1 MIFRNYLKSG
11 AVALSAVMA
20 MGFSPFGHGQV
31 SSTKVMRMIVP
42 YAAGGGTDIL
52 ARQVAEVLGSELGAT
67 IVVENK
73 AGASGNIGAMEV
85 VRSAPDGNTLFMG
98 DLALAVNPSLFKS
111 MPFNPEKDL
120 TPIAMVGTAPLV
132 LVVGKQ
138 TNFETVKDLEQQ
150 ARQKPG
156 SITFASAGNGNPPH
170 LAGELFKITTG
181 TDIVHVPYKGVGPA
195 LNDLLGGHVSMLF
208 TGISSTKQHIDS
220 GDLIALAVTGKQRA
234 STLPNI
240 PTMAEAGYPD
250 VNVTSWWGI
259 FAPANL
265 SSETTKSISAAVER
279 TMKNPDL
286 VQRFAARNIDVRYA
300 NSEELGATLHTET
313 DKWAKVLRTANIP
326 VQ

>member
-1 MIFRNYLKSG
+1 MIIRKYIKSG
-11 AVALSAVMA
+11 ALALSAVTA
-20 MGFSPFGHGQV
+20 MGFSSFGHGQV
-31 SSTKVMRMIVP
+31 SSTKVIKMVVP

-52 ARQVAEVLGSELGAT
+52 ARQVAEALGPELGAT
-67 IVVENK
+67 IVVDNK
-73 AGASGNIGAMEV
+73 AGASGNIGAMDV

-138 TNFETVKDLEQQ
+138 TNFKTVKDLEQQ
-150 ARQKPG
+150 AKEKPG

-170 LAGELFKITTG
+170 LAGELFKISTG

-220 GDLIALAVTGKQRA
+220 GTLTALAVTGKQRA
-234 STLPNI
+234 STLPNV

-250 VNVTSWWGI
+250 VNVTSWWAI

-265 SSETTKSISAAVER
+265 SSEMTESISSAVER
-279 TMKNPDL
+279 AMKNPDL
-286 VQRFAARNIDVRYA
+286 VQRFADRNIDVSYS
-300 NSEELGATLHTET
+300 NSEELKATLRTET
-313 DKWAKVLRTANIP
+313 DKWAKVLQAANI
-326 VQ
+326 VAQ

>member
-1 MIFRNYLKSG
+1 MIIRKYIKSG
-11 AVALSAVMA
+11 ALALSAVTA
-20 MGFSPFGHGQV
+20 MGFSSFGHGQV
-31 SSTKVMRMIVP
+31 SSTKVIKMVVP

-52 ARQVAEVLGSELGAT
+52 ARQVAEALGPELGAT
-67 IVVENK
+67 IVVDNK
-73 AGASGNIGAMEV
+73 AGASGNIGAMDV

-98 DLALAVNPSLFKS
+98 DLALAVNPNLFKS
-111 MPFNPEKDL
+111 MAFNPEKDL

-138 TNFETVKDLEQQ
+138 TNFKTVKDLEQQ
-150 ARQKPG
+150 AKEKPG

-170 LAGELFKITTG
+170 LAGELFKISTG

-220 GDLIALAVTGKQRA
+220 GTLTALAVTGKQRA
-234 STLPNI
+234 STLPNV

-250 VNVTSWWGI
+250 VNVTSWWAI

-265 SSETTKSISAAVER
+265 SSEMTESISSAVER
-279 TMKNPDL
+279 AMKNPDL
-286 VQRFAARNIDVRYA
+286 VQRFADRNIDVSYS
-300 NSEELGATLHTET
+300 NSEELKATLRTET
-313 DKWAKVLRTANIP
+313 DKWAKVLQAANI
-326 VQ
+326 VAQ

>member
-1 MIFRNYLKSG
+1 MIIRKYIKSG
-11 AVALSAVMA
+11 ALALSAVTA
-20 MGFSPFGHGQV
+20 MGFSSFGHGQV
-31 SSTKVMRMIVP
+31 SSTKVIKMVVP

-52 ARQVAEVLGSELGAT
+52 ARQVAEALGPELGAT
-67 IVVENK
+67 IVVDNK
-73 AGASGNIGAMEV
+73 AGASGNIGAMDV

-98 DLALAVNPSLFKS
+98 DLALAVNPNLFKS

-138 TNFETVKDLEQQ
+138 TNFKTVKDLEQQ
-150 ARQKPG
+150 AKEKPG

-170 LAGELFKITTG
+170 LAGELFKISTG
-181 TDIVHVPYKGVGPA
+181 TDIVHVPYKGDGPA

-220 GDLIALAVTGKQRA
+220 GTLTALAVTGKQRA
-234 STLPNI
+234 STLPNV

-250 VNVTSWWGI
+250 VNVTSWWAI

-265 SSETTKSISAAVER
+265 SSEMTESISSAVER
-279 TMKNPDL
+279 AMKNPDL
-286 VQRFAARNIDVRYA
+286 VQRFADRNIDVSYS
-300 NSEELGATLHTET
+300 NSEELKATLRTET
-313 DKWAKVLRTANIP
+313 DKWAKVLQAANI
-326 VQ
+326 VAQ

>member
-1 MIFRNYLKSG
+1 MIIRKYIKSG
-11 AVALSAVMA
+11 ALALSAVTA
-20 MGFSPFGHGQV
+20 MGFSSFGHGQV
-31 SSTKVMRMIVP
+31 SSTKVIKMVVP

-52 ARQVAEVLGSELGAT
+52 ARQVAEALGPELGAT
-67 IVVENK
+67 IVVDNK
-73 AGASGNIGAMEV
+73 AGASGNIGAMDV

-98 DLALAVNPSLFKS
+98 DLALAVNPNLFKS

-138 TNFETVKDLEQQ
+138 TNFKTVKDLEQQ
-150 ARQKPG
+150 AKEKPG

-170 LAGELFKITTG
+170 LAGELFKISTG

-220 GDLIALAVTGKQRA
+220 GTLTALAVTGKQRA
-234 STLPNI
+234 STLPNV

-250 VNVTSWWGI
+250 VNVTSWWAI

-265 SSETTKSISAAVER
+265 SSEMTESISSAVER
-279 TMKNPDL
+279 AMKNPDL
-286 VQRFAARNIDVRYA
+286 VQRFADRNIDVSYS
-300 NSEELGATLHTET
+300 NSEELKATLRTET
-313 DKWAKVLRTANIP
+313 DKWAKVLQAANI
-326 VQ
+326 VAQ